1 MRDVEPS
8 SQAEELSY
16 FIGENIDC
24 WAVQLR
30 REFASFM
37 ANLPGLQDVRGFLKH
52 LKGGGIIAATAGLIQ
67 MILAIVGTRA
77 ALASFECARYP
88 YTALM
93 LFTARKTPSPWTANR
108 LQTEPCAVGKGEG
121 CGWLRR

>member
-1 MRDVEPS
+1 
-8 SQAEELSY
+8 
-16 FIGENIDC
+16 
-24 WAVQLR
+24 
-30 REFASFM
+30 M

-77 ALASFECARYP
+77 ALASLECARYPYTALMLFP

-121 CGWLRR
+121 CGRLRR